1 MYFDSH
7 KETNESTLFVVEG
20 DDDHASVVGVLAVG
34 AGAVVGA
41 MGGGAVG
48 GAAGAPGVLSHH
60 VGGEVDVGHLPG
72 GVEVDV
78 WALQCGV
85 RVRGPVRVGDLTWAP
100 IWTPSRRKYTTQHE
114 MSSSVM

>member
-20 DDDHASVVGVLAVG
+20 DDDRASVVGVLAVG

-48 GAAGAPGVLSHH
+48 GAAGAPGVLSHRIH
-60 VGGEVDVGHLPG
+60 DKSQLLGLLSLVAMQLLSLYCSCRFE
-72 GVEVDV
+72 
-78 WALQCGV
+78 
-85 RVRGPVRVGDLTWAP
+85 
-100 IWTPSRRKYTTQHE
+100 
-114 MSSSVM
+114 SSSSTFLNRSYPGSGTPHYIH